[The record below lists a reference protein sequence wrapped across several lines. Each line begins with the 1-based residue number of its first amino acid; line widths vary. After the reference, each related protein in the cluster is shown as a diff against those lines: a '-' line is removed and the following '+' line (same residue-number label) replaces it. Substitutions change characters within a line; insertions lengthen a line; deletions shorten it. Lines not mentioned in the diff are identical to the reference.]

1 MRKHSSYSE
10 NKIFPAAKLEDL
22 RTDLI
27 VNKEAGKYHSTD
39 HYWQQMTDM
48 ALLKTSALYQK
59 IL

>member
-27 VNKEAGKYHSTD
+27 VNKEAGKYTQH
-39 HYWQQMTDM
+39 
-48 ALLKTSALYQK
+48 
-59 IL
+59 